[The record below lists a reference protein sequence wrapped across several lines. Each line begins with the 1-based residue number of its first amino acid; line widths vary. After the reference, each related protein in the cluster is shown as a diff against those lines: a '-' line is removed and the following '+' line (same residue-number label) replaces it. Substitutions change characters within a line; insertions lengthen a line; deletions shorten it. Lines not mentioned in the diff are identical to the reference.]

1 MVNKGIQPNAVTL
14 KNPDFAAIAR
24 AYACG
29 YAKPQK
35 LGEIEPAIAAALA
48 ADRPTIIEMTPRLL
62 QGEALGNRQC
72 AVLFPTACLL
82 PTVRGTIAPSA
93 AMAVRRFGER
103 IELILRDRHHR

>member
-62 QGEALGNRQC
+62 QMGGSR
-72 AVLFPTACLL
+72 
-82 PTVRGTIAPSA
+82 
-93 AMAVRRFGER
+93 
-103 IELILRDRHHR
+103 